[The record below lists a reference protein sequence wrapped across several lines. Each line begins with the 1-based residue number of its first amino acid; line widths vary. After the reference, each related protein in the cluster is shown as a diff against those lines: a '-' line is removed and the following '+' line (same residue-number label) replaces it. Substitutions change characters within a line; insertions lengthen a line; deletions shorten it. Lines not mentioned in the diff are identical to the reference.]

1 MHRKW
6 GFTQTEQRMM
16 NISLVHFHFPR
27 ENFNKEKCY
36 PMSALS
42 GKVLL
47 VFCILFAP
55 ECPRARTLAGIYLA
69 LKQNFGFKV
78 VCTGVSSREDTPAHT
93 TTNAENIYKCINKE
107 KRVEKRMMQTMLQI
121 FALCQSKAENI

>member
-1 MHRKW
+1 
-6 GFTQTEQRMM
+6 M
-16 NISLVHFHFPR
+16 NISLLHFHFPH

-78 VCTGVSSREDTPAHT
+78 VCAGVSSREDTPAHT
-93 TTNAENIYKCINKE
+93 TTNAENSFGT
-107 KRVEKRMMQTMLQI
+107 KRNIDIMLIIVGEQACANLVP
-121 FALCQSKAENI
+121 FEDTDG